1 MSPPVLNRVHL
12 CPCDTV
18 RHASPRSRTGLLY
31 QLMLNET
38 APASTLLSSRASKQS
53 DGNLWYYT
61 PGRFVVQKQKK
72 REKVK
77 KMNNICPVSLPL
89 TWPGIEQFLKRERA
103 LRHSLCLLFF
113 SHAVSERVV
122 YVASLASAPSSLPFS
137 TRFAAAHFLRGVSK
151 TAVGLRPTAKQI
163 SLFFFVRTSGVGKGL
178 WKGTPAEIS
187 QIRVK
192 QKVELTNTRRAA
204 SNRVTY

>member
-1 MSPPVLNRVHL
+1 MNALF
-12 CPCDTV
+12 
-18 RHASPRSRTGLLY
+18 G
-31 QLMLNET
+31 
-38 APASTLLSSRASKQS
+38 TL
-53 DGNLWYYT
+53 
-61 PGRFVVQKQKK
+61 FVY
-72 REKVK
+72 
-77 KMNNICPVSLPL
+77 
-89 TWPGIEQFLKRERA
+89 F
-103 LRHSLCLLFF
+103 FF

-163 SLFFFVRTSGVGKGL
+163 IFFFVRTSGVGKGL
-178 WKGTPAEIS
+178 GKGAPGEIS

-192 QKVELTNTRRAA
+192 EKVELTNTRRAA

>member
-1 MSPPVLNRVHL
+1 MNALF
-12 CPCDTV
+12 
-18 RHASPRSRTGLLY
+18 G
-31 QLMLNET
+31 
-38 APASTLLSSRASKQS
+38 TL
-53 DGNLWYYT
+53 
-61 PGRFVVQKQKK
+61 FVY
-72 REKVK
+72 
-77 KMNNICPVSLPL
+77 
-89 TWPGIEQFLKRERA
+89 F
-103 LRHSLCLLFF
+103 FF

-137 TRFAAAHFLRGVSK
+137 TRFAAARFLRGVSK

-178 WKGTPAEIS
+178 GKGAPGEIS